1 MRSKNNPNPSRVV
14 MKNKLY
20 SGQKPCFV
28 PVCKKNA
35 LKAVKLGIL
44 MSRFWPMVANEG
56 IFLMVMISESMLPSP
71 LMQVAYVTNVSQYRH
86 R

>member
-28 PVCKKNA
+28 PDCKKKCIKCCKTGNINVS
-35 LKAVKLGIL
+35 LL
-44 MSRFWPMVANEG
+44 ANEG

>member
-28 PVCKKNA
+28 PNCKKNA
-35 LKAVKLGIL
+35 LNAVKLGIL
-44 MSRFWPMVANEG
+44 MSRFWPMKEY
-56 IFLMVMISESMLPSP
+56 F
-71 LMQVAYVTNVSQYRH
+71 
-86 R
+86 

>member
-28 PVCKKNA
+28 PDCKKKCIKSCKTGN
-35 LKAVKLGIL
+35 I
-44 MSRFWPMVANEG
+44 
-56 IFLMVMISESMLPSP
+56 
-71 LMQVAYVTNVSQYRH
+71 NVSLLANGGQ
-86 R
+86 

>member
-1 MRSKNNPNPSRVV
+1 MAKNLV
-14 MKNKLY
+14 LY
-20 SGQKPCFV
+20 QTV
-28 PVCKKNA
+28 KKNA

-71 LMQVAYVTNVSQYRH
+71 LMQVAYVTNLSQYRH